1 MLSFGARL
9 KNLRISSDMTQLD
22 LSKKLNVSRATVG
35 RYETE
40 ERFPDKETLIKLA
53 DIFNV
58 SLDFLL
64 GREYK
69 YINISSITL
78 NDSLDP
84 YSVSTSIHEI
94 LLENLKK
101 LNIETNIIN
110 DSSFLNNVI
119 TYGLQAGLKIYLLE
133 KNQNM

>member
-69 YINISSITL
+69 NINISSITL

-84 YSVSTSIHEI
+84 YSVSTFIHEI

>member
-69 YINISSITL
+69 NINISSITL

>member
-1 MLSFGARL
+1 M
-9 KNLRISSDMTQLD
+9 
-22 LSKKLNVSRATVG
+22 NVSRATVG

-69 YINISSITL
+69 NINISSITL